1 MNANIIL
8 ESFVRGVMPQRSPKE
23 HVSCFLDYPFLDV
36 SLVST
41 KNGLLIVIWSTFEK
55 VLCWSTTCK
64 KEGCVLN

>member
-41 KNGLLIVIWSTFEK
+41 KNGLLIVI
-55 VLCWSTTCK
+55 
-64 KEGCVLN
+64 